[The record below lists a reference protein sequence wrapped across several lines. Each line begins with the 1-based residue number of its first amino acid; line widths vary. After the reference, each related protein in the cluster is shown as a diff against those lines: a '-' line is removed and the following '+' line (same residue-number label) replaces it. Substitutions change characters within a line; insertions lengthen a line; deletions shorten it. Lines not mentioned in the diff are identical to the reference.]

1 VSDAK
6 SVPFEAGQ
14 IVVLGAGP
22 DHDQRWYR
30 THVKKVDDRMIWLD
44 GAPEDQPPVDVQ
56 PGEAVACHTW
66 RSMDALYAAEG
77 RVTFVRLGNEP
88 LVGLT
93 IQRAERIQQR
103 EYVRVPLKVTAT
115 GLHLGTETRELD
127 VPREIHLDVFDLSAN
142 GLRGRAN
149 VPLNPGDEITLDL
162 PLPKADAEPELPI
175 HLRGKIV
182 ALPDLPEPLNLRA
195 RVVRLVEAAHAGD
208 LSHEIGVSF
217 LDIPR
222 EARERL
228 IRYALEVQRD
238 RRRRGM
244 M

>member
-1 VSDAK
+1 MT
-6 SVPFEAGQ
+6 VPFEAAQ
-14 IVVLGAGP
+14 IVVLGVGP
-22 DHDQRWYR
+22 DDDRRWYR
-30 THVKKVDDRMIWLD
+30 TSVKKVDDRMIWLD
-44 GAPEDQPPVDVQ
+44 GAPIDQPALDVE
-56 PGEAVACHTW
+56 PGEAVSCHTW

-77 RVTFVRLGNEP
+77 RITFVRLGNEP

-93 IQRAERIQQR
+93 IDNAERIQQR
-103 EYVRVPLKVTAT
+103 EYVRVPLSTAAT
-115 GLHLGTETRELD
+115 GLHLGTETSDLAI
-127 VPREIHLDVFDLSAN
+127 PREIHLDVFDLSAN

-149 VPLNPGDEITLDL
+149 VPLTPGDEITFDL

-175 HLRGKIV
+175 HVRGKVV

-195 RVVRLVEAAHAGD
+195 RVVRLVEAAHAGGF
-208 LSHEIGVSF
+208 SYEIGVTF

-228 IRYALEVQRD
+228 IRFALEVQRD